1 MAVTKFNDP
10 NVLAAISSAEDEF
23 DIPSGLMQSIV
34 VNGERSNSNQVSPAG
49 ARTVF
54 QVIPATR
61 NALKQKYGVD
71 AYSPDLKEQ
80 ARAGALLIKE
90 GLDRNKQDPAAAVA
104 EYHGGT
110 NPRNHGP
117 ITNAYTDRVMGGFK
131 GEQMAAAD
139 KPKDLFSDIIAKHGG
154 NGATSNTSTP
164 DISPQTQDEPS
175 GDKPKDLFSD
185 IVAKHGGTG
194 SSQTTTPTP
203 SPSQPQAT
211 PEQKQDP
218 SFLENVG
225 TGLSNVIPSGAKFIG
240 DTIQSVGQIIQHPV
254 DTAKAAYVAAGKLG
268 DYVGIPAG
276 EDDPTNYTNSPFV
289 QDVTAAANDPK
300 GTIEAA
306 GRSLRDDP
314 VRTVATAAQ
323 YLSPLKGVTAAGA
336 LGATARG
343 IGKVAGAA
351 DLVTNQ
357 AVMYP
362 IEKIGSGAVSAIK
375 AGAKMAFVPGQGRG
389 YINELGDTAK
399 AAQVSNAL
407 KSEAQSNVPG
417 YQRTVED
424 IAPELAPF
432 QRKTIPSQKRLEFDQ
447 RNDTALTSNVD
458 RGVEPSQAL
467 KDKRF
472 AETNPLY
479 QQADNATVD
488 VSNKDLYINSQQFPD
503 VYGKSKT
510 DINNGRRSLAK
521 GQEPLPSTF
530 GGTKEADALLAQQGS
545 DLAQAQAKL
554 DRATERLQAG
564 NLTPEQRAV
573 IEADVNLNKNVVDK
587 LQADIDK
594 RQQVLA
600 KSQTADLNPD
610 EIKRQAA
617 IAKIEQERKKAEALA
632 ASQKPELTNNK
643 LATSVDVNQAKSA
656 LIQDRL
662 SKSKGKNQLTDDYL
676 RAQLGD
682 LSADSAAKTGAIADS
697 NTANKLGVPD
707 AKAKVNALASADKA
721 SKIQGFEENSV
732 VKGTNKDR
740 LASRIQSDTDR
751 LALMKA
757 QIAEKEAKLN
767 SGMSAADK
775 AAADAEI
782 VGNQTKVKE
791 LQDKIDQTLG
801 LPTLDDVTKMKGN
814 EIDQHIK
821 NLNTK
826 IYGSKQIGGEVAL
839 DRSGGEFKA
848 LTKHLRRVEAWRDKV
863 LPTFKQAEEIFAKY
877 SKDINRSAVME
888 KFKEKLA
895 PLLDGDSVN
904 ARSFATAL
912 DNPSKIID
920 EVLEASYNNKKISGE
935 RRLDSIIT
943 PEDKQRL
950 TDILDELNRRNR
962 ADRYAG
968 TKASLPEGKLPA
980 GNVTTTA
987 SDRATVEVGNKA
999 LAAVKNYF
1007 TSEYLK
1013 KAGFDLQDPIK
1024 FAEQLDKALPAYRAV
1039 NTGENVL
1046 RGTGKVISTVGRK
1059 TPLLREIEPTK
1070 NNIVNNLRN
1079 WLIGR

>member
-10 NVLAAISSAEDEF
+10 NVLAAIVNAEDEF

-34 VNGERSNSNQVSPAG
+34 VNGERSNSNQVSPKG

-61 NALKQKYGVD
+61 NALIKKYGVD

-80 ARAGALLIKE
+80 ARAGALLVKE
-90 GLDRNKQDPAAAVA
+90 GLDRNKGNPAAAVA

-117 ITNAYTDRVMGGFK
+117 ITNDYTDRVMSGFTGGK
-131 GEQMAAAD
+131 MAAVD
-139 KPKDLFSDIIAKHGG
+139 KPRDLFSDIIAKHGG
-154 NGATSNTSTP
+154 NSTANKTSTP
-164 DISPQTQDEPS
+164 DVTSQTQDEPIS
-175 GDKPKDLFSD
+175 DKPRDLFSD
-185 IVAKHGGTG
+185 IVAKHGGTT

-203 SPSQPQAT
+203 TPSQPQAS

-218 SFLENVG
+218 SFLDNAVT
-225 TGLSNVIPSGAKFIG
+225 TGKNFLPSLGNLFLNTAEG
-240 DTIQSVGQIIQHPV
+240 LGQIVQHPIDTVKAISDASGRVNNYFGLPNEEDGPV
-254 DTAKAAYVAAGKLG
+254 DYANSGFAK
-268 DYVGIPAG
+268 
-276 EDDPTNYTNSPFV
+276 
-289 QDVTAAANDPK
+289 DVTSAVNDPK

-306 GRSLRDDP
+306 GRHLRDDP
-314 VRTVATAAQ
+314 AGTIALVAPVAT
-323 YLSPLKGVTAAGA
+323 PLKGIEAANA
-336 LGATARG
+336 LGATARTV
-343 IGKVAGAA
+343 GKVANTA
-351 DLVTNQ
+351 DLVTNR

-362 IEKIGSGAVSAIK
+362 FEKVGSGAVSLVK
-375 AGAKMAFVPGQGRG
+375 KGAQMAVVPWQGGR
-389 YINELGDTAK
+389 YINELGDVDK
-399 AAQVSNAL
+399 AAQASNAL
-407 KSEAQSNVPG
+407 KNQAQSNVPG

-432 QRKTIPSQKRLEFDQ
+432 QRQTIPSQKRLELDQ
-447 RNDTALTSNVD
+447 ANDMALTSNVD
-458 RGVEPSQAL
+458 QGVIPSQNL
-467 KDKRF
+467 KDVRDKL
-472 AETNPLY
+472 AKPLY
-479 QQADNATVD
+479 KQADKATVD
-488 VSNKDLYINSQQFPD
+488 VSNKDIYNNSQQFPD
-503 VYGKSKT
+503 VYDQSRA
-510 DINNGRRSLAK
+510 DINEGRQYQ

-545 DLAQAQAKL
+545 DLAQAQTKL
-554 DRATERLQAG
+554 NKATERLQAG

-662 SKSKGKNQLTDDYL
+662 NKSKGKNQLTDDYL

-682 LSADSAAKTGAIADS
+682 LSADSAAKTGAIVDS
-697 NTANKLGVPD
+697 NTSNKLGVPD

-721 SKIQGFEENSV
+721 SKIQGFEENSA

-740 LASRIQSDTDR
+740 LATRIQSDTDR

-775 AAADAEI
+775 AAAEAEI
-782 VGNQTKVKE
+782 AGNQAKVTE
-791 LQDKIDQTLG
+791 LQDKINQTHG
-801 LPTLDDVTKMKGN
+801 LPTLDDVTKMKGS
-814 EIDQHIK
+814 EINQHIK
-821 NLNTK
+821 KVEKTL
-826 IYGSKQIGGEVAL
+826 YGDKKLGGKEGL
-839 DRSGGEFKA
+839 PKGEA
-848 LTKHLRRVEAWRDKV
+848 YDAVEKHLEQLKAWRDKV
-863 LPTFKQAEEIFAKY
+863 LPSFQKADEIFAKY
-877 SKDINRSAVME
+877 SKSINRSAVME

-950 TDILDELNRRNR
+950 TDILDELKRRNR

-987 SDRATVEVGNKA
+987 SGRASVEGLKKGY
-999 LAAVKNYF
+999 AAVKNYF
-1007 TSEYLK
+1007 TSDYLK
-1013 KAGFDLQDPIK
+1013 KAGSDLQNPVN
-1024 FAEQLDKALPAYRAV
+1024 FAAQIDKALPAYRAV

-1059 TPLLREIEPTK
+1059 TPLLREIEPTQ

-1079 WLIGR
+1079 WLTGR

>member
-1 MAVTKFNDP
+1 
-10 NVLAAISSAEDEF
+10 
-23 DIPSGLMQSIV
+23 
-34 VNGERSNSNQVSPAG
+34 
-49 ARTVF
+49 VF

-71 AYSPDLKEQ
+71 AYSPDLNEQ
-80 ARAGALLIKE
+80 ARASALVVKE
-90 GLDRNKQDPAAAVA
+90 GLDRNKGNPAAAVA

-117 ITNAYTDRVMGGFK
+117 ITNAYTKRVIGGFE
-131 GEQMAAAD
+131 GGQMVSAD
-139 KPKDLFSDIIAKHGG
+139 KPNDPFD
-154 NGATSNTSTP
+154 
-164 DISPQTQDEPS
+164 
-175 GDKPKDLFSD
+175 D
-185 IVAKHGGTG
+185 IVAEFSSGDGSKGPLPDSSPKASAPSEDPFDQIVAEYSNGGTQ
-194 SSQTTTPTP
+194 SS
-203 SPSQPQAT
+203 SPSRQQPQSA

-225 TGLSNVIPSGAKFIG
+225 TTLYNVPGSAARFAG
-240 DTIQSVGQIIQHPV
+240 DTYQGIAQAIQSPV
-254 DTAKAAYVAAGKLG
+254 QTAKAAYVAAGKLG

-276 EDDPTNYTNSPFV
+276 EDQPTNVTNSPLV

-306 GRSLRDDP
+306 GRQLRDDP
-314 VRTVATAAQ
+314 VRTIATVAPVLT
-323 YLSPLKGVTAAGA
+323 PLKGVTATGA

-343 IGKVAGAA
+343 VGKLAGAA
-351 DLVTNQ
+351 DMLTNT
-357 AVMYP
+357 AVMKP
-362 IEKIGSGAVSAIK
+362 VELAGRGLVG
-375 AGAKMAFVPGQGRG
+375 GAKTLAQLAVVPKQGGG
-389 YINELGDTAK
+389 YINELGNSTN
-399 AAQVSNAL
+399 AAQISNAL
-407 KSEAQSNVPG
+407 KAEARSNVPG
-417 YQRTVED
+417 YRRTVED
-424 IAPELAPF
+424 IAPEVAPF
-432 QRKTIPSQKRLEFDQ
+432 QRKTIPSKQRLELDQ
-447 RNDTALTSNVD
+447 ANDMALTSNVD
-458 RGVEPSQAL
+458 RGIESSQSL
-467 KDKRF
+467 KDQRF
-472 AETNPLY
+472 AETSPLY
-479 QQADNATVD
+479 KQADNATVD

-530 GGTKEADALLAQQGS
+530 GGTVEADTLLAQQGS
-545 DLAQAQAKL
+545 DLAQAQTKL

-573 IEADVNLNKNVVDK
+573 IEADVNLNKNIVEK

-600 KSQTADLNPD
+600 GSKTADLNPD

-617 IAKIEQERKKAEALA
+617 IAKIEQERKRTEALT

-643 LATSVDVNQAKSA
+643 LATSVSVNQAKSA

-662 SKSKGKNQLTDDYL
+662 NKSKGKNQLTDDYL
-676 RAQLGD
+676 RAQLED
-682 LSADSAAKTGAIADS
+682 LGASSAAKTGTIADS

-721 SKIQGFEENSV
+721 SKIQGFEENSA

-740 LASRIQSDTDR
+740 LASRIQFDTDR

-782 VGNQTKVKE
+782 AGNQTKVKE

-814 EIDQHIK
+814 EINQHIK

-863 LPTFKQAEEIFAKY
+863 LPTFKQADEIFAKY

-904 ARSFATAL
+904 VRAFATAF

-950 TDILDELNRRNR
+950 VDVLDELNRRNKADSYARTR
-962 ADRYAG
+962 AE
-968 TKASLPEGKLPA
+968 LPEGKIPG

-987 SDRATVEVGNKA
+987 NSRAAVEVGNKA
-999 LAAVKNYF
+999 LAYIKNVF
-1007 TSEYLK
+1007 SSEYLK
-1013 KAGFDLQDPIK
+1013 QAGFDLQDPAK
-1024 FAEQLDKALPAYRAV
+1024 FAAQLDKALPTYRAV
-1039 NTGENVL
+1039 EKTENAL
-1046 RGTGKVISTVGRK
+1046 RGAGNVISTVGRK
-1059 TPLLREIEPTK
+1059 TPLFREIEPTR

-1079 WLIGR
+1079 WLTGI